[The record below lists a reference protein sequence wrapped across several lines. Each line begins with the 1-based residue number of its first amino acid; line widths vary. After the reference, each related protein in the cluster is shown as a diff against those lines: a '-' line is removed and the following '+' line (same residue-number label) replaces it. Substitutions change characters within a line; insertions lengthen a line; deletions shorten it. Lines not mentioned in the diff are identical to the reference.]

1 MSWGLKMNQ
10 KISVMK
16 RLNDK
21 FRILKANKLFD
32 AKELNKRAAKDG
44 YSWRNEGVR
53 SEIKDDY
60 ILILN
65 IIDANENIA
74 IAVNYQGRTD
84 DEVSIIASKAN
95 TKRVFQEHNSYN
107 KSEDV
112 MYSESYSYEA
122 FSENL
127 RLFIRKLPEL
137 TKSNVAEV
145 FSKMMNIYDPNLL
158 SEEEKEIR
166 KKAAKKKLKELYKKE
181 DTIKENL
188 SAAQKK
194 ARNAQNKLNKKISEM
209 PEFKELQELEQRV
222 KVLREI
228 IYKARHEERDQTNGI
243 PALLREVEKIEKEYS
258 SHKDQISSQESIV
271 RKCFTEDE
279 FLKIVD
285 LSRN

>member
-1 MSWGLKMNQ
+1 MNQ
-10 KISVMK
+10 KVSVMK
-16 RLNDK
+16 RLNEK
-21 FRILKANKLFD
+21 FRILKNHKLFD
-32 AKELNKRAAKDG
+32 AKDFNKRSAKHG
-44 YSWRNEGVR
+44 YGWRNEGIR

-65 IIDANENIA
+65 IVDANENIA

-95 TKRVFQEHNSYN
+95 TKRVFQEHNTYD

-112 MYSESYSYEA
+112 VYSESYTYKV
-122 FSENL
+122 FSEKL

-137 TKSNVAEV
+137 NKGNVAEV
-145 FSKMMNIYDPNLL
+145 FCKMMNICDPNLL
-158 SEEEKEIR
+158 SEEEKETR

-181 DTIKENL
+181 DIIEEKL
-188 SAAQKK
+188 STAQK
-194 ARNAQNKLNKKISEM
+194 RVNDAQNKINKTISEM

-228 IYKARHEERDQTNGI
+228 IYKARHEERDQENGI
-243 PALLREVEKIEKEYS
+243 PALLKEVEKIEKEDRA
-258 SHKDQISSQESIV
+258 HKALISSQENIV

>member
-1 MSWGLKMNQ
+1 MNQ
-10 KISVMK
+10 KVSVMK
-16 RLNDK
+16 RLNEK
-21 FRILKANKLFD
+21 FRILKNHNLFD
-32 AKELNKRAAKDG
+32 AKDFNKRSAKYG
-44 YSWRNEGVR
+44 YGWRNEGVR

-65 IIDANENIA
+65 IVNANENIA
-74 IAVNYQGRTD
+74 IAVNYEGRND

-95 TKRVFQEHNSYN
+95 TKRVFQEHNTYD
-107 KSEDV
+107 KSEDIV
-112 MYSESYSYEA
+112 YSESYTYEV
-122 FSENL
+122 FSEKL

-137 TKSNVAEV
+137 NKNNVAEV
-145 FSKMMNIYDPNLL
+145 FCKMMNIYDPNLL
-158 SEEEKEIR
+158 SEEEKENR

-181 DTIKENL
+181 DVIEEKL
-188 SAAQKK
+188 SDAQK
-194 ARNAQNKLNKKISEM
+194 RVSDAQNRINKTVSKM

-228 IYKARHEERDQTNGI
+228 IFNARHEERDQENGI
-243 PALLREVEKIEKEYS
+243 PALLKEVEKIEKEDRA
-258 SHKDQISSQESIV
+258 HKALISSQENIV

>member
-1 MSWGLKMNQ
+1 MNQ
-10 KISVMK
+10 KVSVMK
-16 RLNDK
+16 RLNEK
-21 FRILKANKLFD
+21 FRILKNHKLFD
-32 AKELNKRAAKDG
+32 AKDFNKRSAKHG
-44 YSWRNEGVR
+44 YGWRNEGIR

-65 IIDANENIA
+65 IVNANENIA

-84 DEVSIIASKAN
+84 DEISIIASKAN
-95 TKRVFQEHNSYN
+95 TKRVFQEHNAYD
-107 KSEDV
+107 KSEDIV
-112 MYSESYSYEA
+112 YSESYTYEV
-122 FSENL
+122 FSEKL

-137 TKSNVAEV
+137 NKNNVAEV
-145 FSKMMNIYDPNLL
+145 FCKMMNIYDPNLL
-158 SEEEKEIR
+158 SEEDWDR

-181 DTIKENL
+181 DVIEEKL
-188 SAAQKK
+188 SDAQK
-194 ARNAQNKLNKKISEM
+194 RVSDAQNRINKTVSKM

-228 IYKARHEERDQTNGI
+228 IFNARHEERDQENGI
-243 PALLREVEKIEKEYS
+243 PSLRKEVEEIEKEDRA
-258 SHKDQISSQESIV
+258 HKALISSQENIV